1 MPKIVDREEMQ
12 SGILDAALQVFTA
25 RGYHAATI
33 ADVAKTAGL
42 GKGTLY
48 LYFKNKEAMTE
59 AMIER
64 HFAGLETAFMD
75 AAMPDTLE
83 TFTASLDATMNV
95 PDEHAKFIPVFF
107 EVFGPSFASESFSQK
122 VAAFFER
129 LGVHYSKCL
138 SNLQEQGEIRRDIDT
153 KLFGRMLASTI
164 DGMILHR
171 GLFGLSKARYAKMRK
186 QMLCM
191 IAEGSRLHSQ

>member
-12 SGILDAALQVFTA
+12 NGIMDAAMQVFTE

-33 ADVAKTAGL
+33 ADVAKAANL

-59 AMIER
+59 AMVER
-64 HFAGLETAFMD
+64 HFAGMEANFMD
-75 AAMPDTLE
+75 APLPDTLE
-83 TFTASLDATMNV
+83 DFVASLDATMNV
-95 PDEHAKFIPVFF
+95 SDEHAKFIPVFF
-107 EVFGPSFASESFSQK
+107 EVFGPSFASESFTAK

-129 LGVHYSKCL
+129 LGSYYARCIA
-138 SNLQEQGEIRRDIDT
+138 NLQEKGAIRKDVDA
-153 KLFGRMLASTI
+153 KLLGRTLASTI

-171 GLFGLSKARYAKMRK
+171 GLFSLPKARYGKMRK
-186 QMLCM
+186 QMLSM
-191 IAEGSRLHSQ
+191 IVEGSRRHSP